1 MQRAAS
7 PRDSAGAAS
16 GAAAVHM
23 LGAAL
28 PPAMLHDDGMPGM
41 YEAMYPILEICS
53 DGRARSADALTDEV
67 ANWFELTAEQRLAA
81 TRGGNQLRIKD
92 RTSWAATHLCRAG
105 LLYRP
110 CRGQVRITGAGA
122 ELVGGGDVA
131 CITPHYLMGIPA
143 YAEWKLGGA
152 APGAARPAAQEEG
165 RLGVLKTRLARGEII
180 VEEYA
185 RIREIL
191 GVDP

>member
-1 MQRAAS
+1 MLAA
-7 PRDSAGAAS
+7 P
-16 GAAAVHM
+16 
-23 LGAAL
+23 L

-53 DGRARSADALTDEV
+53 DGRARSADALTEEV
-67 ANWFELTAEQRLAA
+67 ADWFGLTAEQRLVT

-110 CRGQVRITGAGA
+110 YRGQVGITGAGA
-122 ELVGGGDVA
+122 VVVEDGGVA
-131 CITPHYLMGIPA
+131 CITPRYLMAIPA
-143 YAEWKLGGA
+143 YAEWKLRGA

-165 RLGVLKTRLARGEII
+165 RLGVLKTRLAKGEIT

-191 GVDP
+191 GGGS